1 MFMNHMKKYL
11 NMYIFLLL
19 LIIIGC
25 LVMIIRHQP
34 QDFYS
39 YLIQDISQRDGHF
52 ETIEKIKYQD
62 GLYFISY
69 LDDQAQSHLLIYE
82 NVQNLWMNDY
92 QFWGGSSS
100 SRDIDTFNYADS
112 HQAIIVVYGKNKQN
126 ASQYSFVNDGKVY
139 EKEINDSH
147 ILDIYM
153 LDGASCH
160 IDDWTLYDQNHQVI
174 QNEL

>member
-1 MFMNHMKKYL
+1 MDYILFLILMIKLKAICLFMKMFRIY
-11 NMYIFLLL
+11 
-19 LIIIGC
+19 GWTT
-25 LVMIIRHQP
+25 
-34 QDFYS
+34 
-39 YLIQDISQRDGHF
+39 ISFG
-52 ETIEKIKYQD
+52 
-62 GLYFISY
+62 
-69 LDDQAQSHLLIYE
+69 
-82 NVQNLWMNDY
+82 
-92 QFWGGSSS
+92 GGSSS

-112 HQAIIVVYGKNKQN
+112 HQAMVVVYGKNKQN

>member
-1 MFMNHMKKYL
+1 MSVIKKYFHVL
-11 NMYIFLLL
+11 ICLILLV
-19 LIIIGC
+19 IGC
-25 LVMIIRHQP
+25 LFMMNRQS

-39 YLIQDISQRDGHF
+39 YLIQDISKRDSHF
-52 ETIEKIKYQD
+52 ETIEKVKYQD
-62 GLYFISY
+62 NLYFIVY
-69 LDDQAQSHLLIYE
+69 QDDQAQSHLLIYE

-100 SRDIDTFNYADS
+100 SQDIDTFNYADS
-112 HQAIIVVYGKNKQN
+112 HQAMVVVYGKNKQN

-153 LDGASCH
+153 LDGDSCH

-174 QNEL
+174 QNWT

>member
-1 MFMNHMKKYL
+1 MSVIKKYFHVL
-11 NMYIFLLL
+11 ICLILLV
-19 LIIIGC
+19 IGY
-25 LVMIIRHQP
+25 LFMMSHQS

-39 YLIQDISQRDGHF
+39 YLIQDISKRDGYF
-52 ETIEKIKYQD
+52 ETIEKVKYQD
-62 GLYFISY
+62 GLYFIVY
-69 LDDQAQSHLLIYE
+69 QDDQAQSHLLIYE

-100 SRDIDTFNYADS
+100 SQDIDTFNYADS

-153 LDGASCH
+153 LDGDSCH

>member
-1 MFMNHMKKYL
+1 MSVIKKYFHVL
-11 NMYIFLLL
+11 ICLILLV
-19 LIIIGC
+19 IGC
-25 LVMIIRHQP
+25 LFMMNRQS

-39 YLIQDISQRDGHF
+39 YLIQDISKRDSHF
-52 ETIEKIKYQD
+52 ETIEKVKYQD
-62 GLYFISY
+62 NLYFIVY
-69 LDDQAQSHLLIYE
+69 QDDQAQSHLLIYE

-100 SRDIDTFNYADS
+100 SQDIDTFNYADS

-153 LDGASCH
+153 LDGSSCH

>member
-1 MFMNHMKKYL
+1 
-11 NMYIFLLL
+11 MYIFLLL

-92 QFWGGSSS
+92 QFWG
-100 SRDIDTFNYADS
+100 R
-112 HQAIIVVYGKNKQN
+112 
-126 ASQYSFVNDGKVY
+126 
-139 EKEINDSH
+139 
-147 ILDIYM
+147 
-153 LDGASCH
+153 
-160 IDDWTLYDQNHQVI
+160 VI
-174 QNEL
+174 FFSGYRYFQLCRF

>member
-1 MFMNHMKKYL
+1 MFMNHLKKYL

-39 YLIQDISQRDGHF
+39 YLIQDISQRDRHF

-100 SRDIDTFNYADS
+100 SQDIDTFNYADS

-153 LDGASCH
+153 LDGDSCH